1 MKLLKKIL
9 FMLALISTH
18 LHAAESPSQQPAE
31 TLESVTLPQKPTSL
45 LYHLPHELRIQ
56 LLQKL
61 GSGYLADALFWAMK
75 K

>member
-1 MKLLKKIL
+1 
-9 FMLALISTH
+9 MLALISTH

-61 GSGYLADALFWAMK
+61 GS
-75 K
+75 